1 MNLLIILVVLFAA
14 LALIV
19 KLTEGRAKPLDPEQQ
34 QRYSKIIMVLVF
46 LTLMGAMFKQCS

>member
-1 MNLLIILVVLFAA
+1 VNLLIILVVLFAA